1 MKKLHFQAIAVSTL
15 LVMSSASYAEE
26 MSPVSVF
33 GSQDETQQAGS
44 AHFISDEE
52 MKTKG
57 YTDAE
62 RVLNRIPGVYSQTED
77 GYGLRT
83 NLGMRGTSALRT
95 TKINILEDGVP
106 QGPAIYSNGS
116 MYFFPDVGRMEGVEV
131 LKGAAAIGN
140 GPRTTAGTINF
151 LSRSIPTTASEGHYS
166 AT

>member
-1 MKKLHFQAIAVSTL
+1 MKKAHFKAYMIASLMVI
-15 LVMSSASYAEE
+15 SAPIYAEE

-44 AHFISDEE
+44 AHFIDDDE
-52 MKTKG
+52 MKAMG

-62 RVLNRIPGVYSQTED
+62 RVLRRIPGVYSQTED

-106 QGPAIYSNGS
+106 QGPAIEPS
-116 MYFFPDVGRMEGVEV
+116 D
-131 LKGAAAIGN
+131 AIL
-140 GPRTTAGTINF
+140 TQSSF
-151 LSRSIPTTASEGHYS
+151 LNQLRRDSCTSSLIKA
-166 AT
+166 